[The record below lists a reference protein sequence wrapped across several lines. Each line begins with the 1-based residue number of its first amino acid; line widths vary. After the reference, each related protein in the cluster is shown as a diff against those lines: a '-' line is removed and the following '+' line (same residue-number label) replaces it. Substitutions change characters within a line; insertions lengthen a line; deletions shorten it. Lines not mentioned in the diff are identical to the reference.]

1 MFLDRKDAGR
11 QLATMLE
18 EFRGQD
24 VVIVG
29 LPRGGVPVA
38 AEVAR
43 VLGAPL
49 DIIGVRKLGV
59 PGQEELAMG
68 AIGEGGVSVRNEAL
82 VRSIG
87 ISDEEIHRVRSEQE
101 KVLQDRL
108 EVFRSGRPEVSLAG
122 KVVIIVD
129 DGLATG
135 ATARVA
141 CRVARA
147 RGAATV
153 VLAVPVAPVEE
164 AQSFADADQLV
175 VVSTPEPFFGV
186 GAHYANFEQT
196 TTEEVVD
203 ALGNARS

>member
-1 MFLDRKDAGR
+1 MFLDREDAGR
-11 QLATMLE
+11 QLAKKLE
-18 EFRGQD
+18 EYRGQD
-24 VVIVG
+24 VVVIG

-43 VLGAPL
+43 ALGAPL

-68 AIGEGGVSVRNEAL
+68 AIGEGGVSVVNEAL

-87 ISDEEIHRVRSEQE
+87 ISEEEMSRARSEQE

-108 EVFRSGRPEVSLAG
+108 EIFRSGRPEVPLSG
-122 KVVIIVD
+122 KVAIVVD

-147 RGAATV
+147 RGASTV
-153 VLAVPVAPVEE
+153 VLAVPVAPVAE
-164 AQSFADADQLV
+164 AQSFTDADRLV

-186 GAHYANFEQT
+186 GAHYAHFEQT
-196 TTEEVVD
+196 TNEEVVH
-203 ALGNARS
+203 ALGTARS

>member
-1 MFLDRKDAGR
+1 MFLDREDAGR
-11 QLATMLE
+11 QLAKKLE
-18 EFRGQD
+18 EYRGQD
-24 VVIVG
+24 VVVIG

-43 VLGAPL
+43 ALGAPL

-68 AIGEGGVSVRNEAL
+68 AIGEGGVSVVNEAL

-87 ISDEEIHRVRSEQE
+87 ISEEEMSRARSEQE

-108 EVFRSGRPEVSLAG
+108 EVFRSGRPEVPVSG
-122 KVVIIVD
+122 KVAIVVD

-147 RGAATV
+147 RGATTV
-153 VLAVPVAPVEE
+153 VLAVPVAPVAE
-164 AQSFADADQLV
+164 AQSFTDADRLV

-186 GAHYANFEQT
+186 GAHYAHFDQT
-196 TTEEVVD
+196 TNEEVVS
-203 ALGNARS
+203 ALSGGHQ